1 MAFCNSCGT
10 QLDPSAKF
18 CSKCGATVPMSGFH
32 AAATPAPAAHSAPA
46 APPVQAATPQGGGA
60 LKVVLI
66 VVAVLIGLG
75 ILGAATAGFIAWR
88 VARNLHVQTDE
99 KNVKV
104 ETPFGT
110 VQSSVNSEEAV
121 RNLGVEVYPGATPM
135 KDNTASVTV
144 GGMHTV
150 SAQFETDDAPDKVAD
165 FYNKQFPNATVS
177 TKGQDQYAIVSMGDK
192 GMISINIDT
201 EDGKTRIKIANV
213 MGKPF
218 GKSGGSN

>member
-18 CSKCGATVPMSGFH
+18 CAKCGAAAPLSGFH
-32 AAATPAPAAHSAPA
+32 QAAGSAPVAPAPSTPTPA
-46 APPVQAATPQGGGA
+46 QAAPQGGNA

-66 VVAVLIGLG
+66 VVAILVGLG

-88 VARNLHVQTDE
+88 VARNVRMHTDE

-110 VQSSVNSEEAV
+110 VQSTDNADEAA
-121 RNLGVEVYPGATPM
+121 RNLGVDLYPGA
-135 KDNTASVTV
+135 KALKGQAASVTM
-144 GGMHTV
+144 GNMHSV
-150 SAQFETDDAPDKVAD
+150 SAEFETDDAAGKVAD

-177 TKGQDQYAIVSMGDK
+177 SQGEDQYAIVSVSDK
-192 GMISINIDT
+192 GMITINVDT

-213 MGKPF
+213 TGKPF
-218 GKSGGSN
+218 GKPGGPS